1 MKRGTRRNR
10 MFLAVFL
17 SLCLAVTML
26 GGSVTVRAEEET
38 QGTSLTDPAEDSVTE
53 QQEEE
58 QTDESKEGQP
68 STQEEEDQSTV
79 QEGESRPTAQE
90 EEDPPVKQQE
100 GATDPESESGTDV
113 SGNSAPAEEEDVSG
127 NDIDL
132 MMNSTSTRAIARG
145 PQGMLVIKIG
155 NTVQGAADPDETF
168 SFHVEMNIAKYD
180 RFFYNHPVVY
190 YYAGSDYPSL
200 SDLQPSENL
209 DFSETFALKDGENYY
224 LAACL
229 TDGNDNVVTQATVTM
244 EETDSKGY
252 NVSYQKY
259 GGGKQDGSGDWGEP
273 VGSETE
279 GAVASHNWGTSIW
292 NQSICYGVGFIN
304 TMPGN
309 QYSLMYDTLY
319 PVEEE
324 LTEMPQDESVTSQED
339 SYTFTIP
346 SQEPYQGYWYKN
358 GGNDGRPL
366 HSYGQDYAYKF
377 IGWVKFNSAGQEE
390 VRYSPG
396 DTVTVTKDEPTVKL
410 YALWEQQ
417 IIYYLIYTKNGP
429 GEYLTGGFPD
439 YQGYATSEGKHTFI
453 ISSIEPKQ
461 NKQYWNSEQDYV
473 FAGWSDER
481 TTGKAPNYFEGGVR
495 YHPGDSITLKWDEPK
510 KFLYAVMK
518 EAGSYSL
525 IYDANN
531 PEEEVTEMPQDENV
545 TSQEDSYTFTI
556 PSQEP
561 YQGEWYKYGGL
572 EGYPAWFSTPDFL
585 YEFKGWATSPD
596 GQAEYQP
603 GDTVT
608 VTKENPELRLYA
620 VWEKQYYYRLSSV
633 ASGPGELINNRW
645 SLTYI
650 TTEKE
655 HTFVI
660 PDQLP
665 EMSEYWGPNGWYYT
679 DNEYICIGY
688 SDTDTFVYPSDTS
701 DRSKCF
707 YHFNFYPGTV
717 DYRPGDSITLTADD
731 PSKGIYVV
739 MEESRGYTLT
749 YDANA
754 PAGEV
759 SGLPDP
765 QSAKGGQT
773 EHVFRVSEKIP
784 VRAGWKFE
792 GWALEAA
799 GTVCCQAGGRVTAR
813 GDAPDMILYAVWSK
827 EQGNPSGGQNP
838 NPGGSNPGNP
848 NPGGSNPTPGTSAP
862 GTPANDSLLAQIAA
876 AAQGVLGVRTDET
889 AQAGQEAA
897 SGQAQGVLGARTGD
911 EAPIAAWAMTF
922 ALSALAL
929 AVLRRKR
936 GAKTA

>member
-38 QGTSLTDPAEDSVTE
+38 QGTSLTDPAGDSVTE
-53 QQEEE
+53 RQEEE

-68 STQEEEDQSTV
+68 STQEDEDQSTV
-79 QEGESRPTAQE
+79 QEGESQPTAQE
-90 EEDPPVKQQE
+90 EEAPPVKQQE
-100 GATDPESESGTDV
+100 DTTDPESESGT
-113 SGNSAPAEEEDVSG
+113 NSAPAEEEDVSG

-132 MMNSTSTRAIARG
+132 MMNSPSTKAIARG

-168 SFHVEMNIAKYD
+168 SFHAELNIAN
-180 RFFYNHPVVY
+180 FGPFPAEHPVVY

-200 SDLQPSENL
+200 SDLQPYENL

-224 LAACL
+224 LAACMTSEYGDEL
-229 TDGNDNVVTQATVTM
+229 TLATVTI

-259 GGGKQDGSGDWGEP
+259 GGGKQDDSGDWGEP

-279 GAVASHNWGTSIW
+279 GAAASHNWGTIIST
-292 NQSICYGVGFIN
+292 QSICYGVGFIN

-309 QYSLMYDTLY
+309 QYSLMYDAND
-319 PVEEE
+319 PEEE
-324 LTEMPQDESVTSQED
+324 VTEMPQDESVTSQED

-346 SQEPYQGYWYKN
+346 SQEPYQGYWYKS
-358 GGNDGRPL
+358 GGTYTPPDRL
-366 HSYGQDYAYKF
+366 YK
-377 IGWVKFNSAGQEE
+377 
-390 VRYSPG
+390 
-396 DTVTVTKDEPTVKL
+396 
-410 YALWEQQ
+410 
-417 IIYYLIYTKNGP
+417 
-429 GEYLTGGFPD
+429 
-439 YQGYATSEGKHTFI
+439 
-453 ISSIEPKQ
+453 
-461 NKQYWNSEQDYV
+461 
-473 FAGWSDER
+473 
-481 TTGKAPNYFEGGVR
+481 
-495 YHPGDSITLKWDEPK
+495 
-510 KFLYAVMK
+510 
-518 EAGSYSL
+518 
-525 IYDANN
+525 
-531 PEEEVTEMPQDENV
+531 
-545 TSQEDSYTFTI
+545 
-556 PSQEP
+556 
-561 YQGEWYKYGGL
+561 
-572 EGYPAWFSTPDFL
+572 
-585 YEFKGWATSPD
+585 FKGWATSPD
-596 GQAEYQP
+596 GKAAYQP

-620 VWEKQYYYRLSSV
+620 IWEKQYGYKLYSK
-633 ASGPGELINNRW
+633 ADGPGELINNRW
-645 SLTYI
+645 ILTYV

-665 EMSEYWGPNGWYYT
+665 EMNKDHWGPNGWYYT

-688 SDTDTFVYPSDTS
+688 SDTNTFVYPSDTS
-701 DRSKCF
+701 DRTKCY
-707 YHFNFYPGTV
+707 YHFNFYPGTA

-731 PSKGIYVV
+731 PSKDIYVV

-799 GTVCCQAGGRVTAR
+799 GTVCCQAGGRVTAK

-827 EQGNPSGGQNP
+827 EQGNPSGGQDP

-848 NPGGSNPTPGTSAP
+848 NPSGSNPTPGTSAP

-889 AQAGQEAA
+889 ARAGQEAA

-911 EAPIAAWAMTF
+911 EAPIAAWAMAF